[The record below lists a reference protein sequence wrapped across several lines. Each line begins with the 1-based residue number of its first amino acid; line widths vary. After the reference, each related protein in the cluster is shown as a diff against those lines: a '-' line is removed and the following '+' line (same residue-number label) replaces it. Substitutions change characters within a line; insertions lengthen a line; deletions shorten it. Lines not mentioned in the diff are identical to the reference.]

1 MEDSRATI
9 QSKYLY
15 IDEVNRQDEGSYY
28 CTAVNTAGNVSSDET
43 YVKIHTTPVPPAGL
57 EIDEITHNSAKL
69 RWIPV
74 QSTDPVFQFE
84 VIIMDSDYLFLLPN
98 VSIPI
103 DSLRTVNDLS
113 EYTLHGLSAYT
124 VYRIWIQA
132 INEIGESSF
141 SQFELFETETWLPS
155 PPILHTRN
163 ITPTSVDVE
172 IVSDGSTLNGPYEG
186 VNLTITSQESV
197 LTNMKVINSSSQLK
211 IYVTQYDLLPYHT
224 YTITAYTHNGDYYSD
239 PSIPVTVLTLQSIPG
254 TPPTN
259 LQVNCISPSECI
271 LHWDPPIEP
280 NGVITSYTLVIERL
294 LDTESRVSSFAVSND
309 SSSYNAENLTPF
321 SSYSW
326 RILAS
331 TRAGAGPQNTQR
343 FRTPEGVP
351 STSPPLRVQTVNS
364 TAVRLTWLALQTNKL
379 NGVFHHYQILY
390 TKIGTNNQILNST
403 LIIPSVQ
410 EVTTLISNLIPN
422 TDYGFSIRV
431 NAGIGYGPYSTNP
444 IHRITLS
451 AVPDSRVENFT
462 AISFAPNS
470 IYLEWGNIPK
480 HLTFADTAS
489 YRIQVKTEGIWVLL
503 EEISFPTNRYY
514 VKDLQPNTLY
524 QFRIQL
530 FNFLGAGPFSEELN
544 ISTQQTT
551 PLVPIIVGSIADYG
565 LEISL
570 EITPQNSST
579 GDITEYKI
587 EINEIG
593 RGLEANISIQPT
605 SLHGIT
611 LFTYNATKYF
621 TFYKFSVSAKTNVG
635 FGNSAVFLIE
645 TGQAAPSTPP
655 QGLVALPQTSTS
667 VHLSWKPIPSR
678 YLNGRLTGYQIRYK
692 TDLHRDWF
700 YLNTTESVSLLVT
713 QLDKYTVYTFQVA
726 GVTVVSGEFSSPAS
740 NRTLP
745 DKPGV
750 IVSVYLVRAES
761 NFLEIEWTPPIE
773 SNGIIS
779 QYRIKVLHQ
788 EINDLAIHTSSL
800 NSISLRGLYP
810 YTRYVIRVAATN
822 QVDTG
827 VYSKPSIF
835 STTEDT
841 PSEPIISQV
850 YPQGHQLIV
859 YWYTPYYPNGE
870 IIDYN
875 LTCHLHTL
883 NNTPSSSVTVLHE
896 FGLFFY
902 SASCTRLNPNTEYF
916 IQLSAKNSFNTSWT
930 SQLTRTDYLPPK
942 LADDSITR
950 PEVIRENTYIL
961 PKFSPQLGNISFYLI
976 VVLVYDPLTTTTD
989 TLTTNQSIY
998 SLLAYALTSEY
1009 SKPQNYIAA
1018 NFTPTEYGE
1027 FSLGDNEVYGK
1038 YRNIPLKEGFGYTFY
1053 VKACVNSINP
1063 NEFLAV
1069 SSNLSDP
1076 IIVTKEAPNNEQVKA
1091 ISAVIAVSTI
1101 ILFILICLFVL
1112 LVSVYCVRFRNKR
1125 NFQKSA
1131 SISRQHIPYQSCDSE
1146 FNTVPWSANLNFKK
1160 VPKSTDPVSNYRAAA
1175 NDPHLDARQPVP
1187 AFMLPKILQDLT
1199 ADEDLRLSEEYSY
1212 LVPIDTATTLIA
1224 NADINARKNRYLNIL
1239 PYDHN
1244 RVCIAANVKND
1255 SDYINASY
1263 IDSAD
1268 SKNAYIATQGPTE
1281 STLEDFWQ
1289 MVYEQHIQSIV
1300 MITKLKEKGVDKC
1313 IQYWPTKD
1321 TNIFGKYKVT
1331 LIATSIYCDYVVR
1344 KLLLGNT
1351 TTNKESRLIYHFQF
1365 ISWPDHGVPSHP
1377 LPMLN
1382 FLKTVH
1388 LTMYRKLNVTGH
1400 PILVHC
1406 SAGVGRTGTFIV
1418 LDSMLNRMLCD
1429 KEVDVFGHVAYLR
1442 TQRMF
1447 MVQGEDQYLFIYR
1460 VLAEYHTSF
1469 KTVIPLGYIDNVYT
1483 NLGRLAPSDQMSG
1496 FELEFN
1502 LLERD
1507 YDENKF
1513 SSADNEINKQKN
1525 RYTRILPY
1533 EDTRVLLPI
1542 LNERSDTDYINAS
1555 FIDGITQRQ
1564 QFIATQTPL
1573 AATIPDFW
1581 RMIWQHKSQ
1590 IIVMITTQS
1599 SDFDECYFPEKLQI
1613 YDKFQVE
1620 KLSERA
1626 NKDNYVYQ
1634 QFSVM
1639 NLNSGEA
1646 RTISHFQ
1653 FSPLSQLNKS
1663 VSAKSLLLLC
1673 QEITNMYQSIVTGPI
1688 TVHCNNGS
1696 GNTGMLIAVMNLL
1709 EEMKE
1714 ANQLNISQT
1723 VHYLRSQRPF
1733 MVQTIE
1739 QYLTIYEAILQH
1751 VKSQS
1756 NLGRRASSIEEYTP
1770 PTSPMKMTT
1779 FSKARDSVSSWSSMQ
1794 NRLSYPNNYRSSLI
1808 SASSAYSNHEEVL
1821 ELSS

>member
-1 MEDSRATI
+1 M
-9 QSKYLY
+9 
-15 IDEVNRQDEGSYY
+15 
-28 CTAVNTAGNVSSDET
+28 NTAGNVSSDET
-43 YVKIHTTPVPPAGL
+43 YVKIHTTPAPPSGL
-57 EIDEITHNSAKL
+57 VIDEITHNSAKL
-69 RWIPV
+69 HWIPV
-74 QSTDPVFQFE
+74 HSTDPVFQFE
-84 VIIMDSDYLFLLPN
+84 VIMMDSNYLFLLPN
-98 VSIPI
+98 TSIPI
-103 DSLRTVNDLS
+103 GSLSTVNGLS

-124 VYRIWIQA
+124 MYRIWIQA
-132 INEIGESSF
+132 INDIGGSDF
-141 SQFELFETETWLPS
+141 FLFLLFQTETWVPS
-155 PPILHTRN
+155 PPTLHTRN
-163 ITPTSVDVE
+163 ITPTSVDIE
-172 IVSDGSTLNGPYEG
+172 IVSDGRMLNGPYEG
-186 VNLTITSQESV
+186 VNLTVTSQESIV
-197 LTNMKVINSSSQLK
+197 TNIKVFNSSSHLK
-211 IYVTQYDLLPYHT
+211 VYITQYDLLPYHT
-224 YTITAYTHNGDYYSD
+224 YTITAYTHNGDYYSG
-239 PSIPVTVLTLQSIPG
+239 PSTPVTILTLQSIPG
-254 TPPTN
+254 TPPNN
-259 LQVNCISPSECI
+259 LQVNCISPSVCI
-271 LHWDPPIEP
+271 LNWDPPTEP
-280 NGVITSYTLVIERL
+280 NGVITSYTLAIENL
-294 LDTESRVSSFAVSND
+294 QDTELRVTSFAVSND
-309 SSSYNAENLTPF
+309 SSSYSAENLTPF
-321 SSYSW
+321 SAYSW

-331 TRAGAGPQNTQR
+331 TQAGAGPQTTQE
-343 FRTPEGVP
+343 FWTPEGVP

-364 TAVRLTWLALQTNKL
+364 TAVRLTWVALRTNQL

-390 TKIGTNNQILNST
+390 TKVGINAQILNLT

-410 EVTTLISNLIPN
+410 ETTSLISNLTPN

-431 NAGIGYGPYSTNP
+431 FAGIGYGPYSTNP
-444 IHRITLS
+444 IHKVTLS
-451 AVPDSRVENFT
+451 AVPDFRVENFT
-462 AISFAPNS
+462 AISFTPNS
-470 IYLEWGNIPK
+470 IFLEWVNIPK
-480 HLTFADTAS
+480 QLTYADSAG
-489 YRIQVKTEGIWVLL
+489 YRLQVETEGIWVLL
-503 EEISFPTNRYY
+503 GEIPFPTNRYY
-514 VKDLQPNTLY
+514 VTNLQPNTLY

-530 FNFLGAGPFSEELN
+530 FNLLGAGPFSEELD
-544 ISTQQTT
+544 ISTQQTI
-551 PLVPIIVGSIADYG
+551 PLVPIVVGSLVDSG
-565 LEISL
+565 LEIFL

-579 GDITEYKI
+579 GNITEYEI

-593 RGLEANISIQPT
+593 GGLEAMISIQPST
-605 SLHGIT
+605 LHGST
-611 LFTYNATKYF
+611 VFTYNATKYF
-621 TFYKFSVSAKTNVG
+621 TFYSFSVSAKTNVG
-635 FGNSAVFLIE
+635 FGDSAVFLIE

-678 YLNGRLTGYQIRYK
+678 YLNGRLTGYRIRYN
-692 TDLHRDWF
+692 TGLHRDWV

-745 DKPGV
+745 DLPGV

-761 NFLEIEWTPPIE
+761 NFLEIGWTPPIE
-773 SNGIIS
+773 ANGIIS
-779 QYRIKVLHQ
+779 QYRIKVLY
-788 EINDLAIHTSSL
+788 EDRNDLAIHTSSI
-800 NSISLRGLYP
+800 NSISLRDLDP

-827 VYSKPSIF
+827 QYSRPSIF
-835 STTEDT
+835 LTTEDT

-850 YPQGHQLIV
+850 YPEGHQLTV
-859 YWYTPYYPNGE
+859 YWYTPYDPNGE

-875 LTCHLHTL
+875 LTCQLHSHD
-883 NNTPSSSVTVLHE
+883 NTSSSRVTVLHE
-896 FGLFFY
+896 NGLFLY
-902 SASCTRLNPNTEYF
+902 SASCTQLTPNTEYF
-916 IQLSAKNSFNTSWT
+916 IQLSARNSFNTSWT
-930 SQLTRTDYLPPK
+930 TQLKRTDYLPPK
-942 LADDSITR
+942 LADDSATR
-950 PEVIRENTYIL
+950 PEAIRENTFTL

-976 VVLVYDPLTTTTD
+976 VVLVYDPLTTTTTD

-1018 NFTPTEYGE
+1018 NVTPTEYGE
-1027 FSLGDNEVYGK
+1027 FTLGDNEVYGK

-1053 VKACVNSINP
+1053 VKACVNSISP
-1063 NEFLAV
+1063 NEFLAT
-1069 SSNLSDP
+1069 SSSLSEP
-1076 IIVTKEAPNNEQVKA
+1076 IIVTKQTPNNEQVRA
-1091 ISAVIAVSTI
+1091 ISAVIAVATI
-1101 ILFILICLFVL
+1101 ILLMLICLFIL
-1112 LVSVYCVRFRNKR
+1112 LVCVYFARFRNKQNVQR
-1125 NFQKSA
+1125 SA
-1131 SISRQHIPYQSCDSE
+1131 PISRQHIPYQPCDLE
-1146 FNTVPWSANLNFKK
+1146 FNPVPWSVNLNFKK
-1160 VPKSTDPVSNYRAAA
+1160 VPKGTDPISNYRAAA

-1187 AFMLPKILQDLT
+1187 AFMLPRILQDLT

-1212 LVPIDTATTLIA
+1212 LVPIDTSTTIVA

-1244 RVCIAANVKND
+1244 RVCIAANANNG
-1255 SDYINASY
+1255 SDYINASF

-1268 SKNAYIATQGPTE
+1268 RKNAYIATQGPTE

-1313 IQYWPTKD
+1313 IQYWPTKE

-1331 LIATSIYCDYVVR
+1331 LISTSIYCDYVVR

-1351 TTNKESRLIYHFQF
+1351 TTSKESRLIYHFQF

-1388 LTMYRKLNVTGH
+1388 LTMYKKLNATHH

-1418 LDSMLNRMLCD
+1418 LDSMLSRMLGD
-1429 KEVDVFGHVAYLR
+1429 KDVDVFGHVAYLR

-1460 VLAEYHTSF
+1460 VLAEYHTSL
-1469 KTVIPLGYIDNVYT
+1469 KTVVPLGYIDNVYT
-1483 NLGRLAPSDQMSG
+1483 NLGLLAPSNQMSG

-1502 LLERD
+1502 LLERG
-1507 YDENKF
+1507 YEENNF
-1513 SSADNEINKQKN
+1513 SSANNDMNKQKN

-1533 EDTRVLLPI
+1533 EDTRVILPI
-1542 LNERSDTDYINAS
+1542 LNEQSESNYINAS
-1555 FIDGITQRQ
+1555 FIDGVTQKQ

-1573 AATIPDFW
+1573 ASTIPDFW
-1581 RMIWQHKSQ
+1581 RMTWQHRSQ

-1599 SDFDECYFPEKLQI
+1599 SDFDECYFPEKIQI

-1653 FSPLSQLNKS
+1653 FSPFSQLNKS
-1663 VSAKSLLLLC
+1663 VTAKALLLLC
-1673 QEITNMYQSIVTGPI
+1673 QEVANMYQFMVTGPI

-1733 MVQTIE
+1733 MVQTVE
-1739 QYLTIYEAILQH
+1739 QYLIIYEAILQS
-1751 VKSQS
+1751 VKSQG
-1756 NLGRRASSIEEYTP
+1756 NRRRASSIEEYSP
-1770 PTSPMKMTT
+1770 PTSPMKLTT

-1794 NRLSYPNNYRSSLI
+1794 NRLSYPNNYRSSI
-1808 SASSAYSNHEEVL
+1808 MSATSAYSNHEEVL